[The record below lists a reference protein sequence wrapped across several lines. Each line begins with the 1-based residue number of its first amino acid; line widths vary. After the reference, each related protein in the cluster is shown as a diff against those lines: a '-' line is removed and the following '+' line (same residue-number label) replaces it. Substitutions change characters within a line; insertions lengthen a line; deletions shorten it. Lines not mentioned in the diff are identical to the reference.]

1 MSSKVYKVIVIGPTG
16 AGKSQFCNFFQR
28 DLSNSINKVSNS
40 MKSCTQ
46 DPFSNKFTRID
57 TNIEL
62 IDTAGSSDSSNNDE
76 KNLIKLVNYL
86 KTRKEIDFIL
96 LLLKFGERLTNQTI
110 DYLNNLGK
118 IFTSSEFYFHL
129 CVIFTKYP
137 IKPKKK
143 DIKTRD
149 LFVDEI
155 NEVLKDSF
163 KIDKEQILPRID
175 VHFIDTEIDE
185 NDEGD
190 LIYEEKFQDT
200 IDIII
205 KKIKLN
211 SMIYHPINTEDLD
224 YTGDSAKKRIEEE
237 RRKYE
242 EQIKKLEE
250 ENKRKEKEQKEIER
264 LRKINDEREKK
275 RLEELLRKK
284 EDENRKKEEQIRA
297 ERELRLKFEE
307 ERKKIEEEERKKH
320 IEKVNLDRKIKNW
333 KELSQVGGWGFLG
346 SLVLGGAGLLITPFC
361 LPAGAFM
368 IGGSIGGSS
377 TFMIEFVGGKI
388 GEKYCEYKK
397 SQIK

>member
-28 DLSNSINKVSNS
+28 DLSSSINKVSNS

-155 NEVLKDSF
+155 NEVLKNSF

-190 LIYEEKFQDT
+190 LIYEEKLQDN

-205 KKIKLN
+205 KKIK
-211 SMIYHPINTEDLD
+211 
-224 YTGDSAKKRIEEE
+224 
-237 RRKYE
+237 
-242 EQIKKLEE
+242 
-250 ENKRKEKEQKEIER
+250 
-264 LRKINDEREKK
+264 
-275 RLEELLRKK
+275 
-284 EDENRKKEEQIRA
+284 
-297 ERELRLKFEE
+297 
-307 ERKKIEEEERKKH
+307 
-320 IEKVNLDRKIKNW
+320 
-333 KELSQVGGWGFLG
+333 
-346 SLVLGGAGLLITPFC
+346 
-361 LPAGAFM
+361 
-368 IGGSIGGSS
+368 
-377 TFMIEFVGGKI
+377 
-388 GEKYCEYKK
+388 
-397 SQIK
+397 

>member
-46 DPFSNKFTRID
+46 DPFSNIFTRID

-155 NEVLKDSF
+155 NEVLKNSF
-163 KIDKEQILPRID
+163 KIDKEQILPSID

-307 ERKKIEEEERKKH
+307 ERKKIEEEERKKN
-320 IEKVNLDRKIKNW
+320 IKKINLDIKVC
-333 KELSQVGGWGFLG
+333 KAISQAGGWGILG
-346 SLVLGGAGLLITPFC
+346 SLALGGAGFLIAPFC
-361 LPAGAFM
+361 PVAGICMLTGSLGGTSTSM
-368 IGGSIGGSS
+368 IS
-377 TFMIEFVGGKI
+377 FVGGKI
-388 GEKYCEYKK
+388 AEIYFEYKK

>member
-137 IKPKKK
+137 VKPKKK
-143 DIKTRD
+143 EIKTRD

-155 NEVLKDSF
+155 NEVLKNSF
-163 KIDKEQILPRID
+163 KIDKEQILPSID

-211 SMIYHPINTEDLD
+211 SMIYHPINTENLD

-264 LRKINDEREKK
+264 LRKMKDEREKK

-307 ERKKIEEEERKKH
+307 ERKKIRGRRKK
-320 IEKVNLDRKIKNW
+320 KTYRKGNFRW
-333 KELSQVGGWGFLG
+333 TLFLFYH
-346 SLVLGGAGLLITPFC
+346 LYF
-361 LPAGAFM
+361 F
-368 IGGSIGGSS
+368 
-377 TFMIEFVGGKI
+377 
-388 GEKYCEYKK
+388 
-397 SQIK
+397 

>member
-1 MSSKVYKVIVIGPTG
+1 M
-16 AGKSQFCNFFQR
+16 
-28 DLSNSINKVSNS
+28 
-40 MKSCTQ
+40 
-46 DPFSNKFTRID
+46 
-57 TNIEL
+57 
-62 IDTAGSSDSSNNDE
+62 
-76 KNLIKLVNYL
+76 

-224 YTGDSAKKRIEEE
+224 YTGDSAKKE
-237 RRKYE
+237 
-242 EQIKKLEE
+242 
-250 ENKRKEKEQKEIER
+250 
-264 LRKINDEREKK
+264 
-275 RLEELLRKK
+275 LRKK
-284 EDENRKKEEQIRA
+284 EENM
-297 ERELRLKFEE
+297 
-307 ERKKIEEEERKKH
+307 
-320 IEKVNLDRKIKNW
+320 KN
-333 KELSQVGGWGFLG
+333 K
-346 SLVLGGAGLLITPFC
+346 
-361 LPAGAFM
+361 
-368 IGGSIGGSS
+368 
-377 TFMIEFVGGKI
+377 
-388 GEKYCEYKK
+388 
-397 SQIK
+397 

>member
-46 DPFSNKFTRID
+46 DPFSNKFTRTD

-86 KTRKEIDFIL
+86 KKRKEIDFIL

-155 NEVLKDSF
+155 NEVLKNSF

-264 LRKINDEREKK
+264 LRKMKDEREKK

-320 IEKVNLDRKIKNW
+320 IEKVNLDRKIAFCKGF
-333 KELSQVGGWGFLG
+333 SQFGGWAFLG

-361 LPAGAFM
+361 PVAGVAM
-368 IGGSIGGSS
+368 IGGSIGGTPTSL
-377 TFMIEFVGGKI
+377 IEFVGGKI
-388 GEKYCEYKK
+388 GENYFENKK

>member
-155 NEVLKDSF
+155 NEVLKNSF
-163 KIDKEQILPRID
+163 KIDKEQILPSID

-320 IEKVNLDRKIKNW
+320 IEKVNLDRKIKGC
-333 KELSQVGGWGFLG
+333 KEVSQVGGWGFLG
-346 SLVLGGAGLLITPFC
+346 SLALGGAGLLIAPFC
-361 LPAGAFM
+361 PVAGAFM
-368 IGGSIGGSS
+368 IGGSIGATSGS
-377 TFMIEFVGGKI
+377 MIDFVGGKI
-388 GEKYCEYKK
+388 GEKYFEYKK